1 MPTLREIQLFELQM
15 LKDVV
20 KVCDDNNITYIISSG
35 TLLGAV
41 RYGGFIPWDDDIDI
55 DMPLPDYKKFLKI
68 AQRELGEKYF
78 VQNYKTDKSK
88 RNYIYAC

>member
-41 RYGGFIPWDDDIDI
+41 RHGGFIPWDDGIDI
-55 DMPLPDYKKFLKI
+55 DMPLSDYKKILKI

-78 VQNYKTDKSK
+78 CPKLQN
-88 RNYIYAC
+88 R

>member
-20 KVCDDNNITYIISSG
+20 KVCDDNNITYILSSG

-41 RYGGFIPWDDDIDI
+41 RHGWIHSVG
-55 DMPLPDYKKFLKI
+55 
-68 AQRELGEKYF
+68 
-78 VQNYKTDKSK
+78 
-88 RNYIYAC
+88 

>member
-20 KVCDDNNITYIISSG
+20 KVCDDNNITYILSSG

-41 RYGGFIPWDDDIDI
+41 RHGGFIPWDDDIDI
-55 DMPLPDYKKFLKI
+55 
-68 AQRELGEKYF
+68 
-78 VQNYKTDKSK
+78 
-88 RNYIYAC
+88 YIYIYICHFRIIKSF

>member
-20 KVCDDNNITYIISSG
+20 KVCDDNNITYILSSG

-41 RYGGFIPWDDDIDI
+41 RHGGFIPWDDDIYI
-55 DMPLPDYKKFLKI
+55 CQCHFRI
-68 AQRELGEKYF
+68 I
-78 VQNYKTDKSK
+78 KSF
-88 RNYIYAC
+88 